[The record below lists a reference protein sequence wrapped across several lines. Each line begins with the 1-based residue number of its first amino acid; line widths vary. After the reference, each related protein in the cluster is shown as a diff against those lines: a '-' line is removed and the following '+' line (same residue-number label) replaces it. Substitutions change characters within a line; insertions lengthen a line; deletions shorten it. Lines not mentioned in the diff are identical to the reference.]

1 MLTACQ
7 VALPD
12 KMSISSKAPAAS
24 LPPSLPS
31 SCTGQSVAEQEVSRS
46 GASDSGEAPTASAP
60 LPLPS
65 LRHASSS
72 APRKRPAQPK
82 SVSAPRA
89 KRAFTSPFVEFCKEQ
104 RPLLPLK
111 TSNRDREK
119 LLGVLAP

>member
-1 MLTACQ
+1 MQSSELAMLTACQ
-7 VALPD
+7 DSLPA
-12 KMSISSKAPAAS
+12 KRSISFRKAPAAS
-24 LPPSLPS
+24 
-31 SCTGQSVAEQEVSRS
+31 QSVAEQEVSRS

-60 LPLPS
+60 LPFPS

-119 LLGVLAP
+119 LLGVLMP